1 MARKKKPTRKYKPK
15 NEFRYNNSPTAKG
28 HPNYVFGETDKK
40 YKSFGITHSPSKNY
54 NSVRLAVN
62 PNPKDK
68 TSAYIEVKPKTANKK
83 YYSEP
88 LKDFKFSKS
97 DMSIIRQLIKR
108 YKKSTNRHKKRK

>member
-1 MARKKKPTRKYKPK
+1 MSRKKKQSRKYKPK
-15 NEFRYNNSPTAKG
+15 NEFRTNNSPITKG
-28 HPNYVFGETDKK
+28 HPNYVFGETNKK

-54 NSVRLAVN
+54 TSVRLKTN

-68 TSAYIEVKPKTANKK
+68 TTAYVEVKPKTANKK

-88 LKDFKFSKS
+88 LPNWKFSKD
-97 DMSIIRQLIKR
+97 DMSVIRHLIKK